1 MKRSLLVQF
10 LLWSGIWLCA
20 QERPPE
26 EEEVVAESELPD
38 WTEGELKEL
47 EEGGYVP
54 GSTLIGALA
63 REALESENDEPI
75 VLTEAE
81 RALSEDEEQAQ
92 GDPRK
97 IPEEFLPEY
106 FQKAPS
112 GFLND
117 PQELLTSQE
126 RIDLEK
132 LLGYHT
138 QDVRI
143 DFYLYLFDEKQ
154 ELPTGLDLE
163 MVVGR
168 HFDPGR
174 PAAVVFYHLG
184 APRRSSMQFTQ
195 RVLEVASDAERSR
208 VLWLAREE
216 AAEKSDSS
224 SQLEVFSTQL
234 SIRLADLER
243 VIRDGGR
250 RLLPDDSFLS
260 GGDGPSD
267 GGRGKGWW
275 SKSLESQTIVWGLVG
290 VAVIGLAAIL
300 GWVGRWIAMKRRSYL
315 FPDAEGS
322 TLLDAPYA
330 AGVGGV
336 LSFASAQTPPSRQKS
351 DVPDYLQRM

>member
-10 LLWSGIWLCA
+10 LLWFGIWLCA
-20 QERPPE
+20 QEKPQE
-26 EEEVVAESELPD
+26 EEEVGTGPELPN

-47 EEGGYVP
+47 EEGEYVP
-54 GSTLIGALA
+54 GSTLIGTLA
-63 REALESENDEPI
+63 RESLESEDDAPI

-81 RALSEDEEQAQ
+81 RALSEDEGGAQ

-106 FQKAPS
+106 FQKPPS

-117 PQELLTSQE
+117 PQDLLTSQE

-132 LLGYHT
+132 FLAYHT
-138 QDVRI
+138 QDVGL

-154 ELPTGLDLE
+154 ELPTGSDLE
-163 MVVGR
+163 GVVSS
-168 HFDPGR
+168 HFDPAR

-184 APRRSSMQFTQ
+184 APRRSSMHFTQ

-234 SIRLADLER
+234 SIRLADLEK
-243 VIRDGGR
+243 VIRDSGR
-250 RLLPDDSFLS
+250 RLLPDDSLLS

-267 GGRGKGWW
+267 GRSGPGRW
-275 SKSLESQTIVWGLVG
+275 SRLLGSQAVFWGLVG
-290 VAVIGLAAIL
+290 GLVIGLAGML
-300 GWVGRWIAMKRRSYL
+300 GWVGRWIAMRRKSYL

>member
-1 MKRSLLVQF
+1 MVQVLLLF
-10 LLWSGIWLCA
+10 GIWLGA
-20 QERPPE
+20 QEKTGE
-26 EEEVVAESELPD
+26 EEAGSTEPQLPN
-38 WTEGELKEL
+38 WEEGELKEL
-47 EEGGYVP
+47 EEGEYVP
-54 GSTLIGALA
+54 GSTLIGKLA
-63 REALESENDEPI
+63 REALESEEDELI
-75 VLTEAE
+75 ELTEAE
-81 RALSEDEEQAQ
+81 RALPEDEEGAQ

-106 FQKAPS
+106 LQKAPS

-132 LLGYHT
+132 FLAYHT
-138 QDVRI
+138 QNVRI

-154 ELPTGLDLE
+154 ELPEGLDLE
-163 MVVGR
+163 TVVTS
-168 HFDPGR
+168 HFDPGK

-184 APRRSSMQFTQ
+184 DPRRSALQFTQ
-195 RVLEVASDAERSR
+195 RVLEVASDAERDR

-216 AAEKSDSS
+216 AAEKSDAS

-243 VIRDGGR
+243 VIREGGR
-250 RLLPDDSFLS
+250 RLLPDESVLT
-260 GGDGPSD
+260 GGDGT
-267 GGRGKGWW
+267 RGERARHGWL
-275 SKSLESQTIVWGLVG
+275 SGLIQNQAVFWGVVG
-290 VAVIGLAAIL
+290 VTVIGLAGLL
-300 GWVGRWIAMKRRSYL
+300 GWAGRWIAMTRRSYV

-322 TLLDAPYA
+322 TLLEAPYA